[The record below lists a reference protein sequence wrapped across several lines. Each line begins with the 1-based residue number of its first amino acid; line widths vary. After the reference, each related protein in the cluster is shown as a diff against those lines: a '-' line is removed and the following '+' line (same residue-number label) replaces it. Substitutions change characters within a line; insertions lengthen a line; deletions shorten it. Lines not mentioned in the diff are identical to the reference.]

1 MLWLYIK
8 RLLKQYEYLIQPLG
22 RAQPFSV
29 GIQTAPQAVQPL
41 HFVEQHIQLDRLLAT
56 NPRVVLLAGKHFFLS
71 KMLTV

>member
-41 HFVEQHIQLDRLLAT
+41 HFVGQHIQLGRLLAT
-56 NPRVVLLAGKHFFLS
+56 NPRVVLLGSGGSISFCQKC
-71 KMLTV
+71 